1 MARATV
7 RRKVLLAWS
16 SGKDAAWALHLLR
29 RDAGVEVVGLLT
41 TVNEAYGRVSM
52 HGVRRELLA
61 RQAAAAG
68 LEPWLVALPHPCRD
82 EQYEEIMAGVVRR
95 ARAAGV
101 DAVAFGDIALAD
113 VRAYRERQLA
123 GSGVEPLFPLWGK
136 DTAALARRM
145 RAAGLRARVTC
156 VDHKVLAPSLAGA
169 EWDAAFDAALP
180 DGVDPCGENGEFHTF
195 AYAGPVFAAP
205 IAVTPGEVVTR
216 EGFVYAD
223 LLPR

>member
-1 MARATV
+1 MAGATV

-41 TVNEAYGRVSM
+41 TFNEAFGRVSM
-52 HGVRRELLA
+52 HGVRRELVA
-61 RQAAAAG
+61 RQASAAG
-68 LEPWLVALPHPCRD
+68 IEPWLVALPHPCRD
-82 EQYEEIMAGVVRR
+82 EQYEEIMARVVRR
-95 ARAAGV
+95 AREAGV
-101 DAVAFGDIALAD
+101 DAMAFGDIALAD

-123 GSGVEPLFPLWGK
+123 GSGVEPLFPLWGE
-136 DTAALARRM
+136 DTAALAGRLG
-145 RAAGLRARVTC
+145 AAGLRARVTC
-156 VDHKVLAPSLAGA
+156 LDPNVLAPSLAGT
-169 EWDAAFDAALP
+169 EWDAAFVAALP

-195 AYAGPVFAAP
+195 AYAGPMFAAP
-205 IAVTPGEVVTR
+205 VAVAPGEVVTR

>member
-1 MARATV
+1 MTRATV

-41 TVNEAYGRVSM
+41 TVNEAFGRVSM
-52 HGVRRELLA
+52 HGVRRELLT

-68 LEPWLVALPHPCRD
+68 LEPWLVALPHPCSD
-82 EQYEEIMAGVVRR
+82 GQYAETMAGVVRR

-101 DAVAFGDIALAD
+101 DAVAFGDVALAD

-123 GSGVEPLFPLWGK
+123 GTGVEPLFPLWGK
-136 DTAALARRM
+136 DTAALAREM

-156 VDHKVLAPSLAGA
+156 LDAKVLAPSFAGA
-169 EWDAAFDAALP
+169 EWDAAFERALP
-180 DGVDPCGENGEFHTF
+180 EGVDPCGENGEFHTF
-195 AYAGPVFAAP
+195 AYAGPMFAAP
-205 IAVTPGEVVTR
+205 IAVAPGEVVTR
-216 EGFVYAD
+216 EGFVFAD